1 MQVYSQ
7 IAGKKLPW
15 PTPGGWRISIL
26 KYAVADFPYSST
38 ERENTLNDLRWQ
50 GLSTILKYALT
61 NDFSFSLTE
70 RENISNDPK
79 VAGDCQ
85 LF

>member
-7 IAGKKLPW
+7 IAGKKLSW
-15 PTPGGWRISIL
+15 PTPGGWRISFL
-26 KYAVADFPYSST
+26 KYAVTDFSYSST
-38 ERENTLNDLRWQ
+38 ERENISNDLRWL

-61 NDFSFSLTE
+61 SDFSFSLTE

-79 VAGDCQ
+79 VAGDYQ